1 MILPD
6 VNVLVYAHREES
18 PNHFAYL
25 RWLEGLLSSSED
37 FGISDLVLSGFIR
50 IVTHPRVF
58 NPPSSLNQALT
69 FVDEIRSQENCV
81 RIQPASR
88 HWDIFCKL
96 CQVAGA
102 KGNLISDAYLAAL
115 AIESGCTWITTDRD
129 FRRFEGL
136 IWQHPLE
143 TNT

>member
-58 NPPSSLNQALT
+58 AILPVPLNQALT
-69 FVDEIRSQENCV
+69 FVDES
-81 RIQPASR
+81 PKSG
-88 HWDIFCKL
+88 KL
-96 CQVAGA
+96 CEDSTRFTPLGYFLQAYARLAGA
-102 KGNLISDAYLAAL
+102 KGNLISDAY
-115 AIESGCTWITTDRD
+115 SGSPRNRIRLYLDY
-129 FRRFEGL
+129 
-136 IWQHPLE
+136 
-143 TNT
+143 N